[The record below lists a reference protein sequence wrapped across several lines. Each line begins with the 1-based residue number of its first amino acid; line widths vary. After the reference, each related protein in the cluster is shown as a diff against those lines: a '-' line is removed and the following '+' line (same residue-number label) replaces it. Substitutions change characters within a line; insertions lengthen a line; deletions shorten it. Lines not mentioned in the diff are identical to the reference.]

1 MSPQPDLPPEPPPP
15 DPLMNLLFGTVDGP
29 LLKLPIL
36 RAGIELQ
43 VWAEIASGHQ
53 TASDVAAVIGADLH
67 GMRSLLDALTVM
79 KLLEKDGME
88 YRLPDWAEYYLLPGK
103 PTYLGHFVLEW
114 LAWEGHGKLAQ
125 AIRTG
130 KHPIIPDVTHAE
142 AVGHFLPFYAVRAQS
157 PHHYIQRYA
166 DYWQKL
172 RVEAREG
179 LQVLDLACGVAIA
192 AHALA
197 LQHPGVRVTLQDWP
211 AMLEFALQAA
221 SKLGVDRQMLILPGD
236 MLSVDIPIGKFDIVR
251 LGYVTYFFGDED
263 LVKLFRRTRA
273 ALKSGGIL
281 VIEVSLSDEER
292 KENQAAILD
301 GPWLYAISARGDTY
315 TFLDYKKLL
324 EKSGFKNVTKVDDEL
339 VKAER

>member
-1 MSPQPDLPPEPPPP
+1 MSLQPYLPPEPPPP
-15 DPLMNLLFGTVDGP
+15 DPLMNLLFGKVESP

-43 VWAEIASGHQ
+43 VWAEIAAGHQ
-53 TASDVAAVIGADLH
+53 KASEVAEVIGADLP

-79 KLLEKDGME
+79 QLLEKEGSI
-88 YRLPDWAEYYLLPGK
+88 YCLPGWAEYYLLPGK

-125 AIRTG
+125 AIRSG
-130 KHPIIPDVTHAE
+130 KHPIIPDVTRAE

-157 PHHYIQRYA
+157 PHYYVQRYA
-166 DYWQKL
+166 GYWQKL
-172 RVEAREG
+172 LVEAKEG
-179 LQVLDLACGVAIA
+179 LQVLDLACGVGIA
-192 AHALA
+192 THALA

-211 AMLEFALQAA
+211 AMLEFAMQAA
-221 SKLGVDRQMLILPGD
+221 SKLCVEKQMSLLPGD

-251 LGYVTYFFGDED
+251 LGYVTYFFGKED

-273 ALKSGGIL
+273 ALKSGGML
-281 VIEVSLSDEER
+281 VIEVGLSDEGR
-292 KENQAAILD
+292 KENEAAILD
-301 GPWLYAISARGDTY
+301 GPWLYAISAKGDVY
-315 TFLDYKKLL
+315 TFSDYRGFL
-324 EKSGFKNVTKVDDEL
+324 EKAGFKKVTKVDDEL